1 LTDCLPFR
9 KTLDNVNHKDIN
21 GEGGG
26 KIINNT
32 YCYGSWLLRTKF
44 QNVEN
49 EQFPTN
55 GDDFLG
61 IKNAQTTKIEILVLT
76 SVFYEDHAEE
86 EEH

>member
-9 KTLDNVNHKDIN
+9 KTLDNVNHKDVN
-21 GEGGG
+21 GELGG

-32 YCYGSWLLRTKF
+32 YCYGSWLLPTKF

-49 EQFPTN
+49 EQFTTN

-61 IKNAQTTKIEILVLT
+61 ITQTTKIEILVLT
-76 SVFYEDHAEE
+76 FVFYEDHAQEG
-86 EEH
+86 EH